1 MNQGQRRSDTPQRE
15 RMPPEI
21 QGAPS
26 IAIPATEPGDIVST
40 STPQLDEAHRSFAE
54 FHQGYVTGYI
64 EFADTKA
71 SWVFAITAGLLAY
84 IFSSD
89 EIRMILVLPG
99 WNVPSLLVAATVL
112 LLALSAVFSF
122 LVISPRFSRSGEGVV
137 FFGSVAKKESA
148 DTFVRD
154 IAAMSESALT
164 EARLKH
170 SYDISRICARKYGH
184 LRVAFWTGIL
194 ALIGV
199 ACIVLLI

>member
-1 MNQGQRRSDTPQRE
+1 
-15 RMPPEI
+15 MPPEI

-26 IAIPATEPGDIVST
+26 IAIPATEAGDIVST

-71 SWVFAITAGLLAY
+71 SWVFTITAGLLAY
-84 IFSSD
+84 IFSSN
-89 EIRMILVLPG
+89 EIRMILFLPG
-99 WNVPSLLVAATVL
+99 WNVLFLLVAATVL
-112 LLALSAVFSF
+112 LLVLSAVFSF

-148 DTFVRD
+148 DTFVRE
-154 IAAMSESALT
+154 IAAMGEPALT

-194 ALIGV
+194 ALIGM
-199 ACIVLLI
+199 AGIVLLI